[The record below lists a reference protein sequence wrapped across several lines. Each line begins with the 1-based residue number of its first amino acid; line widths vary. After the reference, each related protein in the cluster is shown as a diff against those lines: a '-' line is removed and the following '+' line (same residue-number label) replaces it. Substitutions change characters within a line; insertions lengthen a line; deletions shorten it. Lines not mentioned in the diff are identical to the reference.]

1 MTFGTLIIYIWL
13 IATAAFV
20 IWRMI
25 TNPITQIH
33 DGVLDGDIE
42 KVRQC
47 LEKGV
52 DADIQKGQGVT
63 PICLAVSKGNKEIV
77 ELLVDYGA
85 NINQGLSEED
95 GVNPLLEAGIKDYP
109 ELVDFFLSRG
119 AIVGIHFAALQGN
132 IDAVRNFIQQ
142 NVPINSTRNRGMTPL
157 HLAAQGGH
165 REIVNLLLDNGADIN
180 FYTPASE
187 TPLHCAIR
195 CNHSEIVE
203 LLMDSGAD
211 TATSGGFGTPL
222 CLAVFKNN
230 QEIVELLVRKGAD
243 VNETGKRGFYPL
255 HFAAGDGYVEVAR
268 FLLANGAQVNTHDN
282 FNGKTPLHL
291 SVSKNNLEMAELLIR
306 NGADVNSISWFGM
319 RTPLAGAT
327 SREMVSLLK
336 GYGAINII

>member
-1 MTFGTLIIYIWL
+1 MNFGVQFLYVWL

-20 IWRMI
+20 IWRML

-63 PICLAVSKGNKEIV
+63 PICLAIYDGKKEIV

-119 AIVGIHFAALQGN
+119 ATVGIHFAALQGD

-142 NVPINSTRNRGMTPL
+142 NVPINSKRNRGMTPL
-157 HLAAQGGH
+157 HLAAKGGH
-165 REIVNLLLDNGADIN
+165 REIVNLLLDNGANIN

-187 TPLHCAIR
+187 TPLHWAVR
-195 CNHSEIVE
+195 CNHPEIVE
-203 LLMDSGAD
+203 LLIDSGAN
-211 TATSGGFGTPL
+211 TSSDGKVGTPL
-222 CLAVFKNN
+222 SLAVFENN
-230 QEIVELLVRKGAD
+230 PEIMESLIRKGAD
-243 VNETGKRGFYPL
+243 VNERGERSSYPL
-255 HFAAGDGYVEVAR
+255 HLAAKKGYVEVAQL
-268 FLLANGAQVNTHDN
+268 LLANEADVNIRHKT
-282 FNGKTPLHL
+282 NGETPLHL
-291 SVSKNNLEMAELLIR
+291 AAYKGHLEIAELLIR
-306 NGADVNSISWFGM
+306 HGADVNSTSSFGM
-319 RTPLAGAT
+319 RTPLAQAT
-327 SREMVSLLK
+327 SQEMVSLLK
-336 GYGAINII
+336 RYGARNII